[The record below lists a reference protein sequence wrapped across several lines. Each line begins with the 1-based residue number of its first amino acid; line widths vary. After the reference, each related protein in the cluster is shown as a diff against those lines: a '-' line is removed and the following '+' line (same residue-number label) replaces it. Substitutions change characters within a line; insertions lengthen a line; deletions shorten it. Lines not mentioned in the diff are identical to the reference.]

1 MPEINLIHTL
11 QLVVGVGLLNVWL
24 MRASRATAYRGGASQ
39 TLKDEFA
46 AYGLPTW
53 VFHLV
58 GVLKIGSGVAL
69 IVGLWVPAVSMPAAS
84 LVAALML
91 GAIAMHI
98 KVKDP
103 AVKSLPAL
111 LMLIMSATIA
121 GISIG

>member
-24 MRASRATAYRGGASQ
+24 MRGSRSTAYRGGSSQ

-53 VFHLV
+53 FFYLV
-58 GVLKIGSGVAL
+58 GVLKVGSGIAL
-69 IVGLWVPAVSMPAAS
+69 IVGLWVPALSVPAAS
-84 LVAALML
+84 LVAGLML
-91 GAIAMHI
+91 GALAMHI

-103 AVKSLPAL
+103 AMKSLPAL
-111 LMLIMSATIA
+111 LMLIMSAMIA
-121 GISIG
+121 GLSVG